1 MLFQYFTSLNFKL
14 NWSNEIITIV
24 HQWIV
29 LYNFLSNLESKT
41 FEKLLSRDCFF
52 SIQKFLSFALKYINA
67 QNRSLLYQTQRRN
80 IHSPRFNQKL
90 LWRKFY
96 SRIFILESC
105 KDSRLD
111 VNTEEFEKK
120 NLARAIRKK

>member
-41 FEKLLSRDCFF
+41 FKKLLSREFF
-52 SIQKFLSFALKYINA
+52 SIQKFLSFTLKYINA

-90 LWRKFY
+90 LSRKFY

>member
-1 MLFQYFTSLNFKL
+1 MLFQYFTLLNFKL

-29 LYNFLSNLESKT
+29 LYNFLSNLESK
-41 FEKLLSRDCFF
+41 KLLSRDCFF

-80 IHSPRFNQKL
+80 IHS
-90 LWRKFY
+90 
-96 SRIFILESC
+96 I
-105 KDSRLD
+105 
-111 VNTEEFEKK
+111 
-120 NLARAIRKK
+120 

>member
-41 FEKLLSRDCFF
+41 FKKLLSREFF
-52 SIQKFLSFALKYINA
+52 FIQKFLSFALKYINA

-90 LWRKFY
+90 LSRKFY

>member
-90 LWRKFY
+90 LSWKFY

>member
-41 FEKLLSRDCFF
+41 FKKLLSRDCFF

-90 LWRKFY
+90 LSRKFY

>member
-41 FEKLLSRDCFF
+41 FKKLFSREFF
-52 SIQKFLSFALKYINA
+52 SIQKFLSFTLKYINA

-90 LWRKFY
+90 LSRKFY

>member
-41 FEKLLSRDCFF
+41 FKKLPSREFF

-80 IHSPRFNQKL
+80 IHS
-90 LWRKFY
+90 
-96 SRIFILESC
+96 I
-105 KDSRLD
+105 
-111 VNTEEFEKK
+111 
-120 NLARAIRKK
+120 

>member
-24 HQWIV
+24 RQWIV

-41 FEKLLSRDCFF
+41 FKKLLSREFF
-52 SIQKFLSFALKYINA
+52 FIQKFLSFALKYINA

-90 LWRKFY
+90 LSRKFY

>member
-41 FEKLLSRDCFF
+41 FKKLLSRDCSF

-80 IHSPRFNQKL
+80 IHS
-90 LWRKFY
+90 
-96 SRIFILESC
+96 I
-105 KDSRLD
+105 
-111 VNTEEFEKK
+111 
-120 NLARAIRKK
+120 

>member
-29 LYNFLSNLESKT
+29 FYNFLSNLESKT
-41 FEKLLSRDCFF
+41 FKKLLSREFF

-90 LWRKFY
+90 LSRKFY

-105 KDSRLD
+105 KDSRLN

>member
-24 HQWIV
+24 HQWII

-41 FEKLLSRDCFF
+41 FKKLFSREFF
-52 SIQKFLSFALKYINA
+52 STQKFLSFTLKYINA

-90 LWRKFY
+90 LSRKFY

-105 KDSRLD
+105 KDSRLN